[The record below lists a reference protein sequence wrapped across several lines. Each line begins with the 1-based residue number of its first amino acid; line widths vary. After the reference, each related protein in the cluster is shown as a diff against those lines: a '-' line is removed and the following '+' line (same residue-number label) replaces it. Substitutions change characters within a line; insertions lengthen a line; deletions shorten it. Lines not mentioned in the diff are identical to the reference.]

1 MNNIG
6 LNYLNEQ
13 AVAQITGLSL
23 SKLRNDRSRGVG
35 IPYCKVGRSVR
46 YKLCDV
52 EYFMDS
58 RRIETISN

>member
-1 MNNIG
+1 MNSIR
-6 LNYLNEQ
+6 LNYINEQ

-52 EYFMDS
+52 ETFMDS
-58 RRIETISN
+58 LRVETKND